1 LIGPLGFAIR
11 NLRRRGFH
19 ALLAG
24 LGLTITVSSTTF
36 LLLLGLNLA
45 TRLGIDFSG
54 RATFGIAWIFVS
66 YLFLSLALVLIVG
79 MVSTSYLVRSMINQR
94 MKDIAVIKAAGCLP
108 GRLQSY
114 ALAESLV
121 VIVSSCLVGGVIA
134 VFTYFSWSGSLIFSA
149 FGPIRDSAVLVLII
163 PGASFLLSYLIARI
177 HLGKI
182 IQTSTTI
189 ALSSQMSSMDLR
201 SLGRPL
207 RIKRFG
213 SAFNLATR
221 TASRDKQF
229 TRTLTRVSICLF
241 LTMVVLTGVF
251 VSSSTTRSYIE
262 RAMPSQVLIVA
273 NNNIYS
279 EYTKLGLAFSNTDP
293 VPPLDYLNQSY
304 SISSQLASAFAS
316 VQGVQVVDSRLIV
329 MTSITGYVKA
339 HFASDQ
345 GSGETFNN
353 QTIPEVITGSTQA
366 LIVGIDPAHTLGD
379 WYTSDGFLQ
388 TSDPSNTIVAGD
400 SLIGSIVLQ
409 PLNLAQ
415 IGTFGARFNVK
426 SALIDPLNRGRV
438 LYTTDQ
444 SLKSVL
450 GVNGFNLLL
459 LKASADPTT
468 ISKINGLAAAN
479 GLVVGQQ
486 DTILNA
492 NLAFMDNL
500 WSYLFILPILTLALT
515 GGILLSYLTT
525 NFSKRFNDYV
535 VLKVLGAR
543 GWYQLKLLLW
553 ESSGLLALCMTFAVP
568 LAWLVSI
575 FLILPEPNVL
585 TENLALPVIMC
596 ASVLAAICVVSATI
610 YSRRLRRMTVKDLRP

>member
-1 LIGPLGFAIR
+1 MIGPLGFATR

-19 ALLAG
+19 ALLAA

-45 TRLGIDFSG
+45 TRLGVDFSG
-54 RATFGIAWIFVS
+54 RATFGIVWIFVS
-66 YLFLSLALVLIVG
+66 YLFLSLALVLVVG
-79 MVSTSYLVRSMINQR
+79 MLSTSYLVRSMINQR
-94 MKDIAVIKAAGCLP
+94 MRDIAVVKAAGCLP

-121 VIVSSCLVGGVIA
+121 VILLSCLAGGVIA
-134 VFTYFSWSGSLIFSA
+134 VLTYFSWSGSLVFTPY
-149 FGPIRDSAVLVLII
+149 GPIHDPEVLVLII
-163 PGASFLLSYLIARI
+163 PGLSFLLSYLIARV

-182 IQTSTTI
+182 LGSSTTI
-189 ALSSQMSSMDLR
+189 ALSSQLSSMDLR
-201 SLGRPL
+201 TLGKPL
-207 RIKRFG
+207 HIKRLG

-241 LTMVVLTGVF
+241 LTMIVLTGAF
-251 VSSSTTRSYIE
+251 ISESTTKNYIQ
-262 RAMPSQVLIVA
+262 RAMPSQVLIIA
-273 NNNIYS
+273 NDNIYNQ
-279 EYTKLGLAFSNTDP
+279 YTKLGLAFSDTNP
-293 VPPLDYLNQSY
+293 VPPLNYLNKSY
-304 SISSQLASAFAS
+304 VIAPQLASAFAGI
-316 VQGVQVVDSRLIV
+316 QGVQDVDSRLIV
-329 MTSITGYVKA
+329 MTSVTGYVKA

-345 GSGETFNN
+345 GSGESFNN
-353 QTIPEVITGSTQA
+353 QTIPEVNTGSTQA
-366 LIVGIDPAHTLGD
+366 LIVGIDPAHSLGD
-379 WYTSDGFLQ
+379 WYTSDGFLE
-388 TSDPSNTIVAGD
+388 TSDPQNTMVAGD
-400 SLIGSIVLQ
+400 SLIGSVVLQ

-415 IGTFGARFNVK
+415 IGTFGARFDVK

-444 SLKSVL
+444 SLQLIL
-450 GVNGFNLLL
+450 GLDGFNLLL
-459 LKASADPTT
+459 LKTNADPATL
-468 ISKINGLAAAN
+468 SRINDLATAN
-479 GLVVGQQ
+479 GLVVGSQ

-525 NFSKRFNDYV
+525 SFSKRFNDYL
-535 VLKVLGAR
+535 VLKVLGAG

-585 TENLALPVIMC
+585 AENLALPAIMC
-596 ASVLAAICVVSATI
+596 ASVLSAICIVSATI
-610 YSRRLRRMTVKDLRP
+610 YSRKLRLMTVKDLRL